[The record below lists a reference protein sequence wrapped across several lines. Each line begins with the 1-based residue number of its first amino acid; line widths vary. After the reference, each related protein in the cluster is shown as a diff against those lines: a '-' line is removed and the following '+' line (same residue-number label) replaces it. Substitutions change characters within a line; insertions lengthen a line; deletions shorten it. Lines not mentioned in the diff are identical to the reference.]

1 MAFLLSARKR
11 QFRTSWSGEYT
22 SMYCVL
28 NISREQELSNLLQR
42 RQFTKAIC
50 LALTLEQPLRT
61 LNVIKGKTSRRA
73 KQDEPCTCEALAS
86 HKHRHIQKLFFCLQ
100 ILFLKTKV
108 KKSFPKHYKIYE
120 MIKLVMNVFF
130 HPLPSVLKSFAIFY
144 FYHFIHSCMKHLLT
158 IYFLFLDVLLKFLCD
173 WNTNAKHSRVSQLGE
188 F

>member
-1 MAFLLSARKR
+1 
-11 QFRTSWSGEYT
+11 
-22 SMYCVL
+22 MYCVL